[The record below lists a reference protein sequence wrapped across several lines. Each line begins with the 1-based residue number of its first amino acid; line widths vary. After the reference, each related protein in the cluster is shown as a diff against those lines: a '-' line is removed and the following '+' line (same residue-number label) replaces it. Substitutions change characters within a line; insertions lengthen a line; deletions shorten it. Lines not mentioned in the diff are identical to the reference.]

1 MKTGRLILFF
11 TAIWLIFSLQ
21 GCNKE
26 YNSEAVFPEEP
37 INFTILNTSDNDYNS
52 NIGPGRRLQIT
63 FSSDR
68 YSNDYNFVVK
78 RVDMEYS
85 SSNDELNMTLV
96 NNDSQTVME
105 SIAQKVNSSANEFG
119 PHSLSDGQNLYL
131 LYANDESGY
140 LDIRYVICED
150 VAYEQEYAE
159 EQIITEPLA
168 LSKLNSAHNDAY
180 PCVEDNRIYF
190 CTDRKGDYDICYTD
204 ITNPFSEWL
213 TSSDTI
219 QLVYADVINSIYD
232 DKCPFVIGDLL
243 VFTSNREGGFGG
255 YDLYYCTKN
264 NDGSWSKP
272 ANFGSTINS
281 EYDEFRPV
289 VDEFIDFNNDM
300 MIFSSNRPG
309 GLGGFDLY
317 YVGISKMINIASRI

>member
-1 MKTGRLILFF
+1 MKTGRLILFS
-11 TAIWLIFSLQ
+11 TAIVLIFFLQ
-21 GCNKE
+21 GCNKDQGYE
-26 YNSEAVFPEEP
+26 GVFPDEP
-37 INFTILNTSDNDYNS
+37 TNFSILNTSDNDYNS

-68 YSNDYNFVVK
+68 YSSDYNFVVK
-78 RVDMEYS
+78 RVDMEYLT
-85 SSNDELNMTLV
+85 DKERLNMTLV

-105 SIAQKVNSSANEFG
+105 LITQKVNGSANEFG
-119 PHSLSDGQNLYL
+119 PHSVSDGKDLYL
-131 LYANDESGY
+131 LYANDESGN
-140 LDIRYVICED
+140 LDIRYVVCND
-150 VAYEQEYAE
+150 VVYEQEYAV
-159 EQIITEPLA
+159 EQIISEPVSLD
-168 LSKLNSAHNDAY
+168 KLNSTHNDAY
-180 PCVEDNRIYF
+180 PCIEDNRLYF

-204 ITNPFSEWL
+204 ISNPFSQWL
-213 TSSDTI
+213 TLDDTI
-219 QLVYADVINSIYD
+219 QPAYADGINSIYD

-243 VFTSNREGGFGG
+243 VFTSNREGGYGG
-255 YDLYYCTKN
+255 YDLYYCTKL

-272 ANFGSTINS
+272 TNFGSAINS

-289 VDEFIDFNNDM
+289 VDEFIDFTNDM